1 MIEHPLEK
9 DLEFDRILGID
20 EAGRGPMAGPLVVA
34 GVIFPKGYSHD
45 EINDSKKLTEKKRE
59 QLFDQ
64 IMQDALWYE
73 IVFVSE
79 STIDHL
85 NIYAATQQAMLKI
98 AEDAKAD
105 YVLTDAMKLPYYKGR
120 YEAIIKG
127 DSKSL
132 SIAAG
137 SILAKVSRDRYMK
150 ILDEKYPEYKF
161 GKHKGYPTKEHIEAL
176 HKYGILDCHRKSYRP
191 VAEMLEIRL
200 F

>member
-45 EINDSKKLTEKKRE
+45 EINDSKKQTEKKRE

-73 IVFVSE
+73 IIFVSE

-85 NIYAATQQAMLKI
+85 NIYAATQQAMFKI

-176 HKYGILDCHRKSYRP
+176 HKYGILDCLRKSYRP

>member
-1 MIEHPLEK
+1 MIEHPLEQ

-34 GVIFPKGYSHD
+34 GVIFPKGYTHD

-161 GKHKGYPTKEHIEAL
+161 GKHKGYPTREHIEAL
-176 HKYGILDCHRKSYRP
+176 HKYGILKCHRKSYRP